1 MCQTTAPLTKKS
13 SHLLWNAF
21 SQWLPL
27 GLASVEVKV
36 WCLITFGRAI
46 FCSSF
51 QLRKP
56 EKENAIS
63 PSSPWRPRRVFFFF
77 LSSVF
82 LCVQTLFCSFFF
94 FLLDLLKHNLMC
106 SSAGFDT
113 GAAFWRSKVIQSFL
127 QFERLWNGFWSIVR
141 HLSFSSEKL
150 PTENEILQGRTSRLI
165 CTISLPVRVIPRTS

>member
-56 EKENAIS
+56 EKENAVS
-63 PSSPWRPRRVFFFF
+63 PSSPRCPRRVFS
-77 LSSVF
+77 SSVF
-82 LCVQTLFCSFFF
+82 LGVQGLFCSF
-94 FLLDLLKHNLMC
+94 FLLDLLKLNLIC
-106 SSAGFDT
+106 SSAGFDN

-127 QFERLWNGFWSIVR
+127 QFEQLWNGFWSIVR
-141 HLSFSSEKL
+141 HLSFSTKKL
-150 PTENEILQGRTSRLI
+150 PTEN
-165 CTISLPVRVIPRTS
+165 

>member
-1 MCQTTAPLTKKS
+1 MTSIRFSFCGGESVMPHYIWQSNLLLIISAEKAGERKCHLTFITMAPKKS
-13 SHLLWNAF
+13 F
-21 SQWLPL
+21 
-27 GLASVEVKV
+27 
-36 WCLITFGRAI
+36 
-46 FCSSF
+46 
-51 QLRKP
+51 
-56 EKENAIS
+56 
-63 PSSPWRPRRVFFFF
+63 FFFF

>member
-1 MCQTTAPLTKKS
+1 MTSIRFSFCGGESVMPHYIWQSNLLLIISAEKAGERKCHLTFITMVPKKS
-13 SHLLWNAF
+13 F
-21 SQWLPL
+21 
-27 GLASVEVKV
+27 
-36 WCLITFGRAI
+36 
-46 FCSSF
+46 
-51 QLRKP
+51 
-56 EKENAIS
+56 
-63 PSSPWRPRRVFFFF
+63 FFFF

-165 CTISLPVRVIPRTS
+165 CTIGLPVRVIPRTS